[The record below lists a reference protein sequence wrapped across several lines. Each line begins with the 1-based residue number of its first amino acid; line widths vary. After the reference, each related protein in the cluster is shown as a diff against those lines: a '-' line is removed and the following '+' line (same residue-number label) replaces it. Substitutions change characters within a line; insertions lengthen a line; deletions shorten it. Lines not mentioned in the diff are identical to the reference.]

1 MKIGFIGDLILS
13 PDLVI
18 HEKISA
24 LLRRNDL
31 NIANLEAPFIREGMR
46 PVLKSGL
53 HQQVSGPGMLHDLN
67 IKAVSLA
74 NNHMKDY
81 GPEGIE
87 FTQKVLSQNGIQCFG
102 AGSNLE
108 EALRPARL
116 QLENQSL
123 HIWGFMQRFYSKR
136 HFATA
141 HSGGTA
147 ELKRELM
154 IRELESSD
162 ADIKIVY
169 NHWNLEL
176 ESYPEPVNKDLA
188 EALSR
193 HSNVVVGSHPHCIQ
207 GIQTAGNALIFHSLG
222 NFSMPALEYSGT
234 TLVEYPEMSRESMII
249 TVDLEATKPQY
260 DIHPI
265 TLDRSGSVVSMP
277 DQEKRRQI
285 LSRIQTLSEPLAP
298 GYKNYRHFYK
308 QHRKRKLMPI
318 QVKNPYLNRLRLFA
332 YFSFIGMLQFAEG
345 KLARFLSKIG
355 WLDRVKRGFS
365 GILDY
370 IHSNR

>member
-13 PDLVI
+13 PGLVI
-18 HEKISA
+18 HEKITA
-24 LLRRNDL
+24 LLRCNDL
-31 NIANLEAPFIREGMR
+31 NVANLEAPFIQEGMR
-46 PVLKSGL
+46 PVLRSGL
-53 HQQVSGPGMLHDLN
+53 HQLVSGPGMLHDLN

-81 GPEGIE
+81 GQEGIE
-87 FTQKVLSQNGIQCFG
+87 FTQQLLAQEGIQFFG

-108 EALRPARL
+108 EALRPARFEF
-116 QLENQSL
+116 ENQSL
-123 HIWGFMQRFYSKR
+123 NIWGFMQRFYSKR

-147 ELKRELM
+147 ELRKEHM
-154 IRELESSD
+154 IRQLDNSD

-188 EALSR
+188 EELAR
-193 HSNVVVGSHPHCIQ
+193 HSTVVVGSHPHCMQ
-207 GIQTAGNALIFHSLG
+207 GFQTAGNALIFHSLG

-234 TLVEYPEMSRESMII
+234 TLVEYPEMSRESMMVTI
-249 TVDLEATKPQY
+249 DLGGTTPQY
-260 DIHPI
+260 DLHPI
-265 TLDRSGSVVSMP
+265 TLDRSGSVVSVP
-277 DQEKRRQI
+277 DQEKRKQI
-285 LSRIQTLSEPLAP
+285 LSRIQTLSEPLALD
-298 GYKNYRHFYK
+298 YKNYRRFYR
-308 QHRKRKLMPI
+308 QNRKRKLMPT
-318 QVKNPYLNRLRLFA
+318 QVKNRFLNRVRLFS
-332 YFSFIGMLQFAEG
+332 YFGFLRMLHFAERN
-345 KLARFLSKIG
+345 LARFLSKIG
-355 WLDRVKRGFS
+355 WLDRVKRWFS